1 MDRYISTLHE
11 IVTRGLNTN
20 SYKFALWRAL
30 ASLASARSH
39 ISKAE
44 LSPLFLGYYW
54 PLEVKYHLRQ
64 STDPDRDPI
73 IMKGI
78 RRLMEAG
85 TITQGE
91 TLQNFKR
98 RMPEE
103 HKALLDRVER
113 EAFDDV
119 IPRFHIVR
127 GTPVAPP
134 IFTFSGKP
142 GKAGNIIELTDGSR
156 QFLVENK
163 RLIDYV
169 AVSGW
174 VRFTEQFTSAPKLHD
189 KIENSKKRGTVS
201 QYREPLKSMQHAR
214 CFYDERHDM
223 SLSEV
228 DHVLPWSFVLED
240 KTWNLVLAC
249 RKCNNVKRD
258 CLTNMDALE
267 RLCSRNEK
275 IAKGY
280 AGVELAFLRHFSEWH
295 SRDLSSYIR
304 GLYDQAV
311 ADGFP
316 EWSQGRSSLP

>member
-1 MDRYISTLHE
+1 MDRYIYTLYE

-30 ASLASARSH
+30 AALASARSE
-39 ISKAE
+39 ISKAD
-44 LSPLFLGYYW
+44 LCPFFLGYYW

-73 IMKGI
+73 IMKRI
-78 RRLMEAG
+78 RRLMKAG
-85 TITQGE
+85 TISQGE
-91 TLQNFKR
+91 TLQNFKQ

-103 HKALLDRVER
+103 HKALLDRIER

-127 GTPVAPP
+127 GTPVVPP
-134 IFTFSGKP
+134 IFTFVGKP
-142 GKAGNIIELTDGSR
+142 GKAGDTIELTNGGR
-156 QFLVENK
+156 QFLIENK
-163 RLIDYV
+163 RLIEYV

-189 KIENSKKRGTVS
+189 KIENNKKRGAVS
-201 QYREPLKSMQHAR
+201 QYREPLKIIQHGR
-214 CFYDERHDM
+214 CFYDGSHDM

-258 CLTNMDALE
+258 RLTNVDALE
-267 RLCSRNEK
+267 RLCSRNEE

-280 AGVELAFLRHFSEWH
+280 GGVESAFLRHFSEWH
-295 SRDLSSYIR
+295 SRDLSSHIR

-316 EWSQGRSSLP
+316 EWSQGRSASP

>member
-1 MDRYISTLHE
+1 MDSYISTLHE

-30 ASLASARSH
+30 ANLAPSKRE
-39 ISKAE
+39 ISKAD

-64 STDPDRDPI
+64 STDPDRDPV
-73 IMKGI
+73 IMKRI
-78 RRLMEAG
+78 RQLMKAG

-91 TLQNFKR
+91 TLQKFEQ

-127 GTPVAPP
+127 DRPTVSP
-134 IFTFSGKP
+134 IFTFAGKP
-142 GKAGNIIELTDGSR
+142 GKAGATIELTHGGR
-156 QFLVENK
+156 QFLIDNK
-163 RLIDYV
+163 RHVDYV

-174 VRFTEQFTSAPKLHD
+174 VRFTEQFTSAPRLHD
-189 KIENSKKRGTVS
+189 KIENSKKRGAVA
-201 QYREPLKSMQHAR
+201 QWREPLKAIQHAR
-214 CFYDERHDM
+214 CFYDESHDM
-223 SLSEV
+223 SSPEV

-249 RKCNNVKRD
+249 RKCNNTKRD
-258 CLTNMDALE
+258 RLANVYALD
-267 RLCSRNEK
+267 RLCARNEE
-275 IAKGY
+275 IAKGPG
-280 AGVELAFLRHFSEWH
+280 GVEPAFFRHFSEWH
-295 SRDLSSYIR
+295 SRDLLSHVK

-316 EWSQGRSSLP
+316 EWK